1 MAEIINLRQAKK
13 TREIAKKA
21 REGTENAARYGR
33 SKALK
38 SLQQARAEKER
49 RNLDRHKVE

>member
-13 TREIAKKA
+13 TREGAKKA
-21 REGTENAARYGR
+21 RESAENATRFGR
-33 SKALK
+33 SKAQK

-49 RNLDRHKVE
+49 RNLDRHKME